1 MSIMHQPIGTW
12 MRARD
17 EAAWMK
23 WCVSH
28 RVEGEPPRPE
38 VSPEL
43 EPAYLAVWHARLE
56 VADLRE
62 RASVWR
68 ARAGITLGFW
78 GWLID
83 LIAPQQ
89 EAGTL
94 SGALAA
100 WHSHHADLAVEQAL
114 AVFNKCLAEVTRLTT
129 EEQNVS
135 R

>member
-1 MSIMHQPIGTW
+1 MSSK
-12 MRARD
+12 
-17 EAAWMK
+17 EATWMK
-23 WCVSH
+23 WLVGHC
-28 RVEGEPPRPE
+28 VEGEPPRPE

-68 ARAGITLGFW
+68 AIAGRTRGFW

-114 AVFNKCLAEVTRLTT
+114 AVFNKCLAEVTKRKK
-129 EEQNVS
+129 EVRDGS